1 MFACNNILFY
11 CKGYIYGHQ
20 EDLEKDHVI
29 LNVESLMELVTQTM
43 LETAYNLQIPRV
55 HAIQKGR
62 PKKECCCQLFN
73 LLNQKHLNMLQ
84 LIVKGT
90 NEI

>member
-11 CKGYIYGHQ
+11 CKGYIYGDQ

-43 LETAYNLQIPRV
+43 LDSYNDLNPTSACNSERASKKGMLLPALQFAQSKAFEYAPVDCKR
-55 HAIQKGR
+55 
-62 PKKECCCQLFN
+62 
-73 LLNQKHLNMLQ
+73 
-84 LIVKGT
+84 
-90 NEI
+90 NE